1 MKTTFKDINTVL
13 GKLLKNN
20 HLSQVYYLENIKQKW
35 TSFDKTIAI
44 HARPVAY
51 DSKLKKLTLKIDNN
65 SWKKEFIINKDMLR
79 VKIQNAF
86 RNIEIKNL
94 ELV

>member
-13 GKLLKNN
+13 EKIFKGN
-20 HLSQVYYLENIKQKW
+20 HLSQLYYLENIKQKW
-35 TSFDKTIAI
+35 ASFDKTIAV
-44 HARPVAY
+44 HAKPVGY

-94 ELV
+94 EII